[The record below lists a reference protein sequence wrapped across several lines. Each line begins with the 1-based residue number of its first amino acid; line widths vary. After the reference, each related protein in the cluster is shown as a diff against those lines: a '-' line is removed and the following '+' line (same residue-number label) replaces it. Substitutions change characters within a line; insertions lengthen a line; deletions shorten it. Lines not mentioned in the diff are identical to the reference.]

1 MKKINLLIF
10 ILTLVTFDIYCNKK
24 VISLAPNI
32 TDIMYYLGYEKNII
46 AVDRFSKK
54 PRNSIIIGDLMTIN
68 YEKLISLNP
77 DIIFLTKEQE
87 NIAKKIRKI
96 KKIKVHIVDIKNLNK
111 LNFEINKVSKLL
123 NLKSKETP
131 IAPVLSISKI
141 INKKLKALIIIDRNH
156 KNLNNIFVAGN
167 NNFINDY
174 LPVLNLQNVI
184 KKSNYPK
191 LNIENI
197 ISLNPD
203 VIIDLTHGADIKAW
217 SKYRQINAVKNN
229 KVYKASTKLTIP
241 SPEIINNIIEIKS
254 KLWN

>member
-10 ILTLVTFDIYCNKK
+10 ILTLLTLDLYSSKK
-24 VISLAPNI
+24 VITLAPNI
-32 TDIMYYLGYEKNII
+32 TDIMYYLNYEDNII
-46 AVDRFSKK
+46 ATDRFSKK
-54 PRNSIIIGDLMTIN
+54 TKNAVVIGDLMSVN

-87 NIAKKIRKI
+87 NIAKKIKRI
-96 KKIKVHIVDIKNLNK
+96 KKIKIHIVDIKNLNK
-111 LNFEINKVSKLL
+111 LNFEINKISKIL

-131 IAPVLSISKI
+131 ISPILSIAKI
-141 INKKLKALIIIDRNH
+141 TNKKLKALIVIDRNK
-156 KNLNNIFVAGN
+156 KNLNNIFVAGSD
-167 NNFINDY
+167 NFINDY
-174 LPVLNLQNVI
+174 LAILNLKNVV
-184 KKSNYPK
+184 KQTNYPK

-203 VIIDLTHGADIKAW
+203 VIIDLTYQGNIEAW
-217 SKYRQINAVKNN
+217 SKYKQINAVKNN

-241 SPEIINNIIEIKS
+241 SPEIINNIIKMKN